1 MADEDPTILEEYT
14 GDFVFNPVAGTNE
27 IKVSEPVEVLEIGT
41 GFMLIAREVL
51 EKFRDAYPQFSYK
64 PDHNRSEHFDGSRYI
79 HAFFD
84 TVIDSEAFAGKGS
97 GGSDRYLSEDYM
109 FCQFTRK
116 IGISTWLCPW
126 MKLGHV
132 GSYVFNGTL
141 PALGNLDFAAHG
153 NDMESRPHNI
163 TEEEEKEAEKEAGKT
178 LNRSERRKAA
188 RKNRK
193 KKK

>member
-1 MADEDPTILEEYT
+1 MSEEKPPSRPFFQRLFNKFFHKTLKPRAQLMQALEEAEDNLVYVPYSRSVIE
-14 GDFVFNPVAGTNE
+14 GAMQVE
-27 IKVSEPVEVLEIGT
+27 SLKV
-41 GFMLIAREVL
+41 
-51 EKFRDAYPQFSYK
+51 RDVMVR
-64 PDHNRSEHFDGSRYI
+64 RSKMI
-79 HAFFD
+79 M
-84 TVIDSEAFAGKGS
+84 IDSEAFAGAGS

-163 TEEEEKEAEKEAGKT
+163 SKEEEKEAEKAAGKT
-178 LNRSERRKAA
+178 LSRAERRKAA

>member
-1 MADEDPTILEEYT
+1 
-14 GDFVFNPVAGTNE
+14 
-27 IKVSEPVEVLEIGT
+27 
-41 GFMLIAREVL
+41 
-51 EKFRDAYPQFSYK
+51 
-64 PDHNRSEHFDGSRYI
+64 
-79 HAFFD
+79 
-84 TVIDSEAFAGKGS
+84 
-97 GGSDRYLSEDYM
+97 M

-116 IGISTWLCPW
+116 IGIKTWLCPW

-141 PALGNLDFAAHG
+141 PALGNLDFAAQG
-153 NDMESRPHNI
+153 NDMESRPHNV
-163 TEEEEKEAEKEAGKT
+163 TEEEEKEAEKVAGKK

>member
-1 MADEDPTILEEYT
+1 MHILNFPTNQI
-14 GDFVFNPVAGTNE
+14 
-27 IKVSEPVEVLEIGT
+27 I
-41 GFMLIAREVL
+41 
-51 EKFRDAYPQFSYK
+51 
-64 PDHNRSEHFDGSRYI
+64 NRSENFDGSRYI

-84 TVIDSEAFAGKGS
+84 TVIDSEAFAGAGS

-153 NDMESRPHNI
+153 MIWKVDPI
-163 TEEEEKEAEKEAGKT
+163 I
-178 LNRSERRKAA
+178 LL
-188 RKNRK
+188 K
-193 KKK
+193 KKKTKLKSSR

>member
-1 MADEDPTILEEYT
+1 M
-14 GDFVFNPVAGTNE
+14 
-27 IKVSEPVEVLEIGT
+27 
-41 GFMLIAREVL
+41 
-51 EKFRDAYPQFSYK
+51 
-64 PDHNRSEHFDGSRYI
+64 
-79 HAFFD
+79 
-84 TVIDSEAFAGKGS
+84 IDSEAFAGAGS

-163 TEEEEKEAEKEAGKT
+163 TEEEEKEAEKAAGKT
-178 LNRSERRKAA
+178 LNRSEKRKAA
-188 RKNRK
+188 RKSRK
-193 KKK
+193 AKK

>member
-1 MADEDPTILEEYT
+1 
-14 GDFVFNPVAGTNE
+14 
-27 IKVSEPVEVLEIGT
+27 
-41 GFMLIAREVL
+41 MLIAREVF
-51 EKFRDAYPQFSYK
+51 EKFREAYPQFSYK

-84 TVIDSEAFAGKGS
+84 TVIDSEAFAGAGS

-163 TEEEEKEAEKEAGKT
+163 TEEEEKEAEKAAGKT
-178 LNRSERRKAA
+178 LNRSEKRKAA
-188 RKNRK
+188 RKSRK
-193 KKK
+193 KK